1 MPSER
6 SGIPGLQERATCVR
20 CGDGS
25 TTISMIHMKQK
36 ETDETLISV
45 DRHLSNPT
53 DSNQRVLFICTGNF
67 YRSRFAEAIFN
78 HHAEQRRI
86 AWTAFSRGLAIHL
99 AEGYLS
105 SFAAEALTARQI
117 GLRHTGLSRTQL
129 IETDLDNSTR
139 RIALDRSEHF
149 TMMVKLFPGW
159 ENRIEYWEIPDL
171 LYRSAEEALPE
182 IERKVIQLLDE
193 VPK

>member
-1 MPSER
+1 MR
-6 SGIPGLQERATCVR
+6 SGIPGLQGRATCVR

-25 TTISMIHMKQK
+25 TTISVIHMQQN
-36 ETDETLISV
+36 ETNETLLCV
-45 DRHLSNPT
+45 DRHLSNST

-105 SFAAEALTARQI
+105 SFAADALKARQI
-117 GLRHTGLSRTQL
+117 DLRHTGLSRVQL
-129 IETDLDNSTR
+129 LETDLDNSTR
-139 RIALDRSEHF
+139 RIALDRFEHF

-159 ENRIEYWEIPDL
+159 EDRIEYWEVPDL
-171 LYRSAEEALPE
+171 PYRSADEALPE
-182 IERKVIQLLDE
+182 IERKVIHLLDQ

>member
-1 MPSER
+1 MR

-25 TTISMIHMKQK
+25 TTISMIRMKQK
-36 ETDETLISV
+36 ETNETLLSV
-45 DRHLSNPT
+45 DRHLSSPT
-53 DSNQRVLFICTGNF
+53 DPNQRVLFICTGNF

-86 AWTAFSRGLAIHL
+86 TWTAFSRGLAIHL
-99 AEGYLS
+99 AEGDLS
-105 SFAAEALTARQI
+105 SFTAEALKARQI
-117 GLRHTGLSRTQL
+117 GLRHTGLSRMQL
-129 IETDLDNSTR
+129 IETDLDSSTR
-139 RIALDRSEHF
+139 RIALDRLEHF
-149 TMMVKLFPGW
+149 TMMAQQFPGW
-159 ENRIEYWEIPDL
+159 EDRIEYWEIPDHP
-171 LYRSAEEALPE
+171 YRSAEEALPE